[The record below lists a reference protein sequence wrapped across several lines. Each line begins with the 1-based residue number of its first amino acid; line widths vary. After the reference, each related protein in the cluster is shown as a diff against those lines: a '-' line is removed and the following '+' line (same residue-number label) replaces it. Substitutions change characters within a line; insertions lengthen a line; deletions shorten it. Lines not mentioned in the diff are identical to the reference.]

1 MIEMKDN
8 MNEYVKRAYDEISS
22 FLLEDNKNMHIDSI
36 IFDEK
41 TKSTYTIATDGN
53 DICYSFDP
61 YSKYESNGY
70 NIVPE
75 WDYNFDYY
83 VYDLLEKG
91 CDIGY
96 MTDEMHY
103 GIWNSINELYPNDIE
118 FTDGV
123 LRYVEYCKNN
133 NITKEYLDSKVD
145 LETPDIM
152 PLFDTNNI
160 RVLYVEPD
168 KLPEVKIIKNDL
180 ETLQHT
186 VSYGEE
192 GLIEMVELP
201 KDNSVILVCN
211 EEGKING
218 MKANRDIGYD
228 IIYGPFFIAADDR
241 DSGEFKSLS
250 DEQILKYKMFFDKNS
265 IIRTENKIT
274 AHKIMNHINKYQD
287 IER

>member
-1 MIEMKDN
+1 
-8 MNEYVKRAYDEISS
+8 MNDYVKKAYDNISNY
-22 FLLEDNKNMHIDSI
+22 LNDNYKDMYIDCI
-36 IFDEK
+36 LYDEK
-41 TKSTYTIATDGN
+41 THATYTTATDGN
-53 DICYSFDP
+53 EKCFSFDP
-61 YSKYESNGY
+61 YSKYQPDGY
-70 NIVPE
+70 DIIPE

>member
-22 FLLEDNKNMHIDSI
+22 FLFEDNKNMHIDSI

-61 YSKYESNGY
+61 YSKYEPNGY

-145 LETPDIM
+145 LETPDKM

-160 RVLYVEPD
+160 RILYVEPD

>member
-41 TKSTYTIATDGN
+41 PKSTYTIATDGN

-61 YSKYESNGY
+61 YSKYEPNGY

-160 RVLYVEPD
+160 RILYVEPD

>member
-61 YSKYESNGY
+61 YSKYEPNGY

-160 RVLYVEPD
+160 RILYVEPD

>member
-1 MIEMKDN
+1 

-41 TKSTYTIATDGN
+41 NKSTYTIATDGN

-61 YSKYESNGY
+61 YSKYEPNGY

-160 RVLYVEPD
+160 RILYVEPD

>member
-61 YSKYESNGY
+61 YSKYEPNGY

>member
-1 MIEMKDN
+1 
-8 MNEYVKRAYDEISS
+8 MNEYVKRAYDDISS
-22 FLLEDNKNMHIDSI
+22 FLMENNKNMHIDCI
-36 IFDEK
+36 LYDEK
-41 TKSTYTIATDGN
+41 THATYTTATDGN
-53 DICYSFDP
+53 ELCYSFDP
-61 YSKYESNGY
+61 YSKYEPNGY
-70 NIVPE
+70 DIIPE

-91 CDIGY
+91 CDVGY

-103 GIWNSINELYPNDIE
+103 SIWHSINELYPNDIE
-118 FTDGV
+118 FTDG
-123 LRYVEYCKNN
+123 LLKYVDYCKNN

-152 PLFDTNNI
+152 PLFDTDNI

-168 KLPEVKIIKNDL
+168 KLPEVRIIHNDL
-180 ETLQHT
+180 DTLQHT

-201 KDNSVILVCN
+201 KDNSVLLVCN

-250 DEQILKYKMFFDKNS
+250 DEQILKYKMFFDKHS

-274 AHKIMNHINKYQD
+274 AHKIINQMKSFD
-287 IER
+287 DFER

>member
-1 MIEMKDN
+1 

-61 YSKYESNGY
+61 YSKYEPNGY